1 MFKSDFA
8 KECCKSTEALNDD
21 QDMKITLMEPDAD
34 VNRWFSHDR
43 FKEMLDKKESSI
55 TKSSS
60 HMSLHSPMSSHRSS
74 LSSHISRHQS
84 SAVLPTSSLVTSNN
98 INRERDEMERLE
110 AENIQLR
117 RQLEMVS
124 KNQVLDSK
132 YANLAA
138 EVVRLQNSVN
148 QVIDCFIMNLSF
160 AIPSYLCTCHRVS
173 NVQ

>member
-1 MFKSDFA
+1 MFKSEFA
-8 KECCKSTEALNDD
+8 KECSKSTEALNDD
-21 QDMKITLMEPDAD
+21 QDMKIPPMEPDVD
-34 VNRWFSHDR
+34 VNSWLSHER
-43 FKEMLDKKESSI
+43 FKEILDKKESGIS
-55 TKSSS
+55 KSSS
-60 HMSLHSPMSSHRSS
+60 HMSLHSPMTSHRSS

-98 INRERDEMERLE
+98 VNREEMGRLE